1 MRQLK
6 HMVGSSQ
13 RLSAS
18 PFGESTLGVNSKGQV
33 LNQVKDRI
41 GQFVVPDFLIFESDA
56 YGADRVDV
64 LRTVAAH
71 FATETVVVRSSA
83 SDEDGLTRAMAGEYD
98 SILNVSA
105 DDQEA
110 VGAAIDKVLSSYERN
125 GPRTKSEEVIVQR
138 MVKNVCMSGVIF
150 THDLN
155 TGAPYY
161 VVNYDDVSGATDA
174 VTSGGKYSNRTLYIH
189 REALDAV
196 RSERF
201 SRLMSAVRE
210 LEDVVGSRFLDVEF
224 AVGEDLVPY
233 LLQVRAI
240 TTQPN
245 WNRGIASRINST
257 LSAIQAFVC
266 ERLGRMPG
274 VYGQTTVLGQMP
286 DWNPAEMIGR
296 APRALAYS
304 LYRTLITDHAWR
316 IGRATMGYAVPA
328 GQPLMISLAGQPF
341 IDVRLSFHSYLPA
354 GLPSSTAEKLVDIWL
369 SPLRQH
375 PELHDKVEFEV
386 AITTYSFDIDQK
398 LDRLVGDA
406 LSAAE
411 RATFKDLLREQLHA
425 LLSPGSAGSVT
436 SAMAKVQA
444 LEARHL
450 AAISSAKA
458 PTLAALH
465 GMLDECQNHGTI
477 PFAMLARHGFIAKTI
492 LNSLCERGLIDREDM
507 LDILGSFTTVAG
519 ELVDWMH
526 QLQRGDLPRATFM
539 KRFGHLRP
547 GTYDILSLRYDQ
559 MPDFGTSSTPI
570 NIEPGHVPFT
580 LDGAKRKQI
589 DSLLVEEGFAELNT
603 DTLLAYVR
611 DGTVGR
617 EYGKLVFTRTVSDIL
632 ELIAGYGERHGLSRE
647 EMSHIPLQQLLDAA
661 SSSGEDGI
669 EQRLRAISKQE
680 AERHA
685 LSVAIRLPQVLFD
698 EAGVHVVPFQVS
710 MPNFITHKKVTAASV
725 VVTTEGRAPD
735 LGQKIVL
742 IENADPG
749 FDWIFS
755 EAIAGLITKYGG
767 ANSHMAIRCAEF
779 GIPAA
784 IGCGEQRFE
793 ALLKP
798 GQISLDCSAGTIQ
811 QH

>member
-1 MRQLK
+1 MKQLER
-6 HMVGSSQ
+6 MTDSSQ
-13 RLSAS
+13 RSSGLRA
-18 PFGESTLGVNSKGQV
+18 GDGAIGTNSKAQA
-33 LNQVKDRI
+33 LSKVKGRLER
-41 GQFVVPDFLIFESDA
+41 FVVPDFLVFESDA
-56 YGADRVDV
+56 YGADRDGV
-64 LRTVAAH
+64 LRKVAAH
-71 FATETVVVRSSA
+71 FAGETVVVRSSA
-83 SDEDGLTRAMAGEYD
+83 SDEDGLTSAMAGEYD
-98 SILNVSA
+98 SILDISA
-105 DDQEA
+105 DDRKA
-110 VGAAIDKVLSSYERN
+110 VGAAIDKVLSSYERK
-125 GPRTKSEEVIVQR
+125 GPRGRSEEVIVQR
-138 MVKNVCMSGVIF
+138 MVNNVCMSGVIF

-201 SRLMSAVRE
+201 SRLMPAVRE
-210 LEDVVGSRFLDVEF
+210 LEDIAGSQFLDIEF
-224 AVGEDLVPY
+224 ALGEDLTPY

-245 WNRGIASRINST
+245 WNRGIASRINAT
-257 LSAIQAFVC
+257 LSGIQAFVR

-328 GQPLMISLAGQPF
+328 GQPLMVSLAGQPF
-341 IDVRLSFHSYLPA
+341 IDARLSFHSYLPA
-354 GLPSSTAEKLVDIWL
+354 ALPDPIAEKLVDAWL
-369 SPLRQH
+369 LRLRQH

-398 LDRLVGDA
+398 LDLLVGDV

-411 RATFKDLLREQLHA
+411 RATFKHLVREQLHG
-425 LLSPGSAGSVT
+425 LLTAGSAGSVP
-436 SAMAKVQA
+436 SAMARVQA
-444 LEARHL
+444 LEARHA
-450 AAISSAKA
+450 AAIGSTEP

-465 GMLDECQNHGTI
+465 GMLDECQSDGTI
-477 PFAMLARHGFIAKTI
+477 PFAILARHGFIAKTI
-492 LNSLCERGLIDREDM
+492 LNSLCARGI
-507 LDILGSFTTVAG
+507 LDSDDVLSIQGSFATVAG
-519 ELVDWMH
+519 DLVDWMH
-526 QLQRGDLPRATFM
+526 QLQRGELPRARFM
-539 KRFGHLRP
+539 ARFGHLRP
-547 GTYDILSLRYDQ
+547 GTYDILSRRYDQ
-559 MPDFGTSSTPI
+559 IPDLGTGSAPI
-570 NIEPGHVPFT
+570 IAEPARRPFM
-580 LDGAKRKQI
+580 LAASKRKQI
-589 DSLLVEEGFAELNT
+589 DALLTEEGFAELNT

-632 ELIAGYGERHGLSRE
+632 ELIAGFGERHGLSRE
-647 EMSHIPLQQLLDAA
+647 EMSHVPLQQLLDAA
-661 SSSGEDGI
+661 SSSGEEGI

-710 MPNFITHKKVTAASV
+710 MPNFITHKKVTAPSV
-725 VVTTEGRAPD
+725 VVTAEGRAPD
-735 LGQKIVL
+735 LDRKIVL

-798 GQISLDCSAGTIQ
+798 GQISLDCSAGTIN